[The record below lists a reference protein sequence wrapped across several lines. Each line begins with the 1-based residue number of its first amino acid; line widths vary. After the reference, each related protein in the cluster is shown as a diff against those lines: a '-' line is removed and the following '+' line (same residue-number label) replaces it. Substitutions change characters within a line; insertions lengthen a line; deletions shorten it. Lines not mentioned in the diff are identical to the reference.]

1 MRSATEKAVR
11 TGTAS
16 AAAASF
22 DVASIAAARTGQC
35 KNFIGEEL
43 VEKDL

>member
-1 MRSATEKAVR
+1 MQSATEKTVR
-11 TGTAS
+11 TGTVS

-35 KNFIGEEL
+35 KIFIGEEL
-43 VEKDL
+43 VGKDL

>member
-1 MRSATEKAVR
+1 MAMR

-22 DVASIAAARTGQC
+22 DVASIAATRTSVRV
-35 KNFIGEEL
+35 L
-43 VEKDL
+43 